1 MVVEITGLAW
11 FSEDDY
17 AQARELMSDEA
28 ELPEDYSRWL
38 RGAETTER
46 DLRDRLGVF
55 AFEDERDLRE
65 QGLHPIRVA
74 IVPEDFVRWCRK
86 RGIAMD
92 ARARREFARFVLTE
106 SQ

>member
-1 MVVEITGLAW
+1 MSVGITGLAW

-17 AQARELMSDEA
+17 AQARELMSDGA
-28 ELPEDYSRWL
+28 ELPQEYWRWL
-38 RGAETTER
+38 RGAETN
-46 DLRDRLGVF
+46 
-55 AFEDERDLRE
+55 ERDLRE
-65 QGLHPIRVA
+65 QGHHPIRVA

-92 ARARREFARFVLTE
+92 ARARRAFARFVLTE

>member
-17 AQARELMSDEA
+17 AQARELMSDEGD
-28 ELPEDYSRWL
+28 LPEDYSRWL
-38 RGAETTER
+38 RGAETT
-46 DLRDRLGVF
+46 
-55 AFEDERDLRE
+55 ERDLRE

>member
-46 DLRDRLGVF
+46 DLR
-55 AFEDERDLRE
+55 E

-74 IVPEDFVRWCRK
+74 IVPEDFVRWCRT